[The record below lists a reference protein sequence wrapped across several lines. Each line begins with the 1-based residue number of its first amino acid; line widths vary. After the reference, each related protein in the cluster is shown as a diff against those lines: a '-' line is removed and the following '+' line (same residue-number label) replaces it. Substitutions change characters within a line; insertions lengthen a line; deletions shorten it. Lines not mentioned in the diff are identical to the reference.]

1 MDNSANLTDESQNLL
16 SEARFVVEA
25 GAAARIA
32 HVAQPVLAGLGYRLV
47 RVKLSAQDGM
57 TVQIMAER
65 PDGSMTVNDCETVSA
80 ALSPVLDVEDVVRQ
94 AYRLE
99 ISSPGIDRPLV
110 RASDFRRA
118 LGQEARVE
126 LRVAI
131 DGRKRFR
138 GRIEAIEGEGTECFI
153 TLARDDAKPG
163 EAAQAIL
170 PLSGIAE
177 AKLVLTEALIRE
189 VFAGGQGGAYAGG
202 PSGSRR
208 RRRRRAAGAFA
219 RAGPL
224 RRPQRGESRAG
235 FARRSENEI
244 QTGQIEPAA
253 GERGVKGPGASVPSA
268 EIGDRRWPSAPTGS
282 NFCRSRTRSRAKNRS
297 TGRSS

>member
-57 TVQIMAER
+57 TVQVIAER

-80 ALSPVLDVEDVVRQ
+80 ALSPVLDVEDVVRR

-110 RASDFRRA
+110 RGSDFRRA

-189 VFAGGQGGAYAGG
+189 FLRAAKAALTQAGQAEAGGGDGAAPPE
-202 PSGSRR
+202 PSRGRGR
-208 RRRRRAAGAFA
+208 FAARNAA
-219 RAGPL
+219 KAGPVL
-224 RRPQRGESRAG
+224 PAGVRTKFKQAKSSRPRASEGSKAPAPRCPAPNRR
-235 FARRSENEI
+235 
-244 QTGQIEPAA
+244 
-253 GERGVKGPGASVPSA
+253 
-268 EIGDRRWPSAPTGS
+268 
-282 NFCRSRTRSRAKNRS
+282 
-297 TGRSS
+297 

>member
-1 MDNSANLTDESQNLL
+1 LDNSANLTDESQNLL
-16 SEARFVVEA
+16 GEARFVVET

-32 HVAQPVLAGLGYRLV
+32 HVAQPVLADLGYRLV

-65 PDGSMTVNDCETVSA
+65 PDGSMTVNDCEAVSA

-126 LRVAI
+126 LRAGI

-138 GRIEAIEGEGTECFI
+138 GRIEAIEGEGIESSI
-153 TLARDDAKPG
+153 RLARDDAKPG
-163 EAAQAIL
+163 EAFEAIL

-189 VFAGGQGGAYAGG
+189 
-202 PSGSRR
+202 SL
-208 RRRRRAAGAFA
+208 RAAKAA
-219 RAGPL
+219 LTRAGQAEAGDDDGAAAPPE
-224 RRPQRGESRAG
+224 PQRGRGRFAARNAAKAQAILPAG
-235 FARRSENEI
+235 VRTKFKQAKSGRPQANE
-244 QTGQIEPAA
+244 GS
-253 GERGVKGPGASVPSA
+253 K
-268 EIGDRRWPSAPTGS
+268 APTP
-282 NFCRSRTRSRAKNRS
+282 RRPAPK
-297 TGRSS
+297 